1 MVDVTSFLSSLS
13 PAEKLKLIGDLW
25 DDLSSDPQNVPWH
38 DCIKKSLIDARR
50 TCYRIRMQSL
60 RRRSLKADCENVVA
74 AEIRYKADVFDD
86 LNEAAAWYDKRRLG
100 FGRRVFRMFF

>member
-38 DCIKKSLIDARR
+38 DWHKEELDRR
-50 TCYRIRMQSL
+50 
-60 RRRSLKADCENVVA
+60 KADLLQNPDAVLTE
-74 AEIRYKADVFDD
+74 EELKSR
-86 LNEAAAWYDKRRLG
+86 LRERR
-100 FGRRVFRMFF
+100 GR